1 MTEIDETNRGKRV
14 KLIYTDKMNIKTRMK
29 KRGENLKRYLLNQ
42 VTAKEYAEREKELN
56 AFINPDERLIIYLH

>member
-1 MTEIDETNRGKRV
+1 
-14 KLIYTDKMNIKTRMK
+14 MNIKTRMK